1 MIDIDKALQDLTI
14 DEKLKLLSGKD
25 FWHTMDYP
33 EKGIDSIEVAD
44 GPYGLRKQK
53 GLCDHMGWNV
63 SEKATAYVSGPGLAS
78 SWDTDLARE
87 LGKHLAAEARK
98 NNVDILLGP
107 AVNIVRTPLCGRNF
121 EYYSEDPV
129 LAGDIALSYIDG
141 VQSQGVGTSIKHFA
155 ANNQEKDREFID
167 AVVDERTLREIY
179 LVPFEKAVKKSKPW
193 SIMSALNK
201 VNGTYASENSWL
213 IEKVLREEWGFEGL
227 TISDW
232 SGINNRVR
240 AVRAGLD
247 LEMPYSFGVSEGRL
261 RKALESGEL
270 TESEIDNSIRRLLE
284 AVNRVTVGKK
294 TVPEYINTDHD
305 AFARYMAERSAVLLK
320 NKDSLLPLDKKNSV
334 AVIGTFAVSPRF
346 KMDGSALVNPTGF
359 SIPLDEIEK
368 IAEGDVTY
376 APGYGDSFDPDY
388 ALIDEAVQNAGKADV
403 AVIFAGLP
411 KGIEAEGQDRKDM
424 KMPLSHTELIRRVS
438 EVQKNT
444 VVVLLNGSPVEMDW
458 ADSVSAV
465 LEMFLAGQRLGE
477 AVPRLLYGFA
487 NPGGKLSV
495 TFPYRLEQNP
505 SYLNYP
511 GFGGRVEYKEG
522 VFVGYRYYS
531 SKKIPVRYPF
541 GFGLSYTSFDITDV
555 EVTAQEGNDVSLAVT
570 VTNTGGRAGSEVV
583 QIYVRPP
590 EGYAI
595 PRPVKELRAFRRID
609 LESGEIK
616 TLSFT
621 LTERDFS
628 YYDEDLSSWYAPE
641 GGYTLLVGTSSEDI
655 CRKVGVHITPTRK
668 KFREI
673 TGWSTIGDMLSTP
686 SGEEAVGKIVDALN
700 AAGNDAAKRFPLT
713 KADGT
718 YSDEIRRIPI
728 RMVTVLT
735 DNAVN
740 NDIMD
745 EIILTCN
752 KKNLE
757 YCR

>member
-1 MIDIDKALQDLTI
+1 MIDIDKALAALII
-14 DEKLKLLSGKD
+14 DEKLKMLSGKD
-25 FWHTMDYP
+25 FWHTQDYP

-78 SWDTDLARE
+78 SWDTDLACE
-87 LGKHLAAEARK
+87 VGKHLAAEARK
-98 NNVDILLGP
+98 NDVDILLGP

-121 EYYSEDPV
+121 EYYSEDPL
-129 LAGDIALSYIDG
+129 LAGEIAAYYING
-141 VQSQGVGTSIKHFA
+141 VQSQGVGTCIKHFA

-167 AVVDERTLREIY
+167 AVADERTLREIY
-179 LVPFEKAVKKSKPW
+179 LVPFEKAVKESHPW
-193 SIMSALNK
+193 AIMSALNK

-213 IEKVLREEWGFEGL
+213 LDKVLRKEWGFDGF
-227 TISDW
+227 TMSDW

-247 LEMPYSFGVSEGRL
+247 LEMPCSFGVSEDRL
-261 RKALESGEL
+261 RRALENGEL
-270 TESEIDNSIRRLLE
+270 TEGEVDRCIRYLLE
-284 AVNRVTVGKK
+284 AVNRVLEGRKVT
-294 TVPEYINTDHD
+294 PEYINADHD
-305 AFARYMAERSAVLLK
+305 EFARHMAERSAVLLK
-320 NKDSLLPLDKKNSV
+320 NDESLLPLERKSSV
-334 AVIGTFAVSPRF
+334 AVIGTFAFDPRF
-346 KMDGSALVNPTGF
+346 KMEGSALVNPTGF
-359 SIPLDEIEK
+359 SIPLDEIKK
-368 IAEGDVTY
+368 IAEGEVTY
-376 APGYGDSFDPDY
+376 SPGYGDSHEPDST
-388 ALIDEAVQNAGKADV
+388 LIEEAVRNAEKADV

-458 ADSVSAV
+458 ADSVSSV

-477 AVPRLLYGFA
+477 AVPRLLYGLA

-511 GFGGRVEYKEG
+511 GFGGKVEYKEG

-531 SKKIPVRYPF
+531 SKEIPVRYPF
-541 GFGLSYTSFDITDV
+541 GFGLSYTSFDITDAV
-555 EVTAQEGNDVSLAVT
+555 VTAQNGNVISLSVIIE
-570 VTNTGGRAGSEVV
+570 NTGDRDGSEVV
-583 QIYVRPP
+583 QIYVEPP
-590 EGYAI
+590 KGYEI
-595 PRPVKELRAFRRID
+595 PRPERELRAFRRID
-609 LESGEIK
+609 LEKGGRE
-616 TLSFT
+616 TVTFT

-628 YYDEDLSSWYAPE
+628 YFDEDLSSWYAPE
-641 GGYTLLVGTSSEDI
+641 GEYTILIGTSSEDI
-655 CRKVGVHITPTRK
+655 RKKIKVHITPRVK

-686 SGEEAVGKIVDALN
+686 SGEEAVTKIVDALK

-713 KADGT
+713 KADGS

-740 NDIMD
+740 NDVMD

>member
-1 MIDIDKALQDLTI
+1 MIDIERALASLTI
-14 DEKLKLLSGKD
+14 DEKIRMLSGKD
-25 FWHTMDYP
+25 FWHTRDYP
-33 EKGIDSIEVAD
+33 GKGIDSIEMAD

-78 SWDTDLARE
+78 SWDTDLAHE
-87 LGKHLAAEARK
+87 VGKHLAAEARK
-98 NNVDILLGP
+98 NDVDILLGP

-129 LAGDIALSYIDG
+129 LAGDIASSYING
-141 VQSQGVGTSIKHFA
+141 VQSQGVGTAIKHFA

-179 LVPFEKAVKKSKPW
+179 LVPFEKAVKQSKPW
-193 SIMSALNK
+193 SVMSALNK
-201 VNGTYASENSWL
+201 VNGTYASENGWL
-213 IEKVLREEWGFEGL
+213 LERILRKEWGFDGF
-227 TISDW
+227 TVSDW

-240 AVRAGLD
+240 ALKAGLD
-247 LEMPYSFGVSEGRL
+247 LEMPYSFGVSEERL

-270 TESEIDNSIRRLLE
+270 KEGEIDSSIRYLLE
-284 AVNRVTVGKK
+284 AVNRVEEGRKK
-294 TVPEYINTDHD
+294 VPEYINADHD
-305 AFARYMAERSAVLLK
+305 EFARHMAERSAVLLK
-320 NKDSLLPLDKKNSV
+320 NDGSLLPLDKGSSV
-334 AVIGTFAVSPRF
+334 AVIGAFAVNPRF

-359 SIPLDEIEK
+359 SIPLDEIKK
-368 IAEGDVTY
+368 IAGGSVTY
-376 APGYGDSFDPDY
+376 AQGYGDSYEPDS
-388 ALIDEAVQNAGKADV
+388 ALIDEAVEKAGNADV

-411 KGIEAEGQDRKDM
+411 KGIEAEGQDRRNM
-424 KMPLSHTELIRRVS
+424 KMPPSHTELIERVS
-438 EVQKNT
+438 RVQKNT

-477 AVPRLLYGFA
+477 AVPRLLYGLA

-511 GFGGRVEYKEG
+511 GFGDRVEYKEG

-531 SKKIPVRYPF
+531 TKKIPVRYPF
-541 GFGLSYTSFDITDV
+541 GFGLSYTTFDITDA
-555 EVTAQEGNDVSLAVT
+555 EVAAQSGNDVTVSVT
-570 VTNTGGRAGSEVV
+570 VANTGNMDGSEVV
-583 QIYVRPP
+583 QIYVQPP
-590 EGYAI
+590 FGYEI
-595 PRPVKELRAFRRID
+595 PRPVKELRAFRRVD
-609 LESGEIK
+609 LKKGEVK
-616 TLSFT
+616 TVSFA
-621 LTERDFS
+621 LDERDFS

-641 GGYTLLVGTSSEDI
+641 GEYTLLVGTSSEDI
-655 CRKVGVHITPTRK
+655 HKKVCVHITPTVK

-686 SGEEAVGKIVDALN
+686 SGEEAVGKIVDALKS
-700 AAGNDAAKRFPLT
+700 AGNDAAKRFPLT
-713 KADGT
+713 KADGS

-752 KKNLE
+752 KNNLE